1 MNKIENSYLWLKQPN
16 KIAVKNLLDL
26 FESKKIDSS
35 RIIFAE
41 RVELYDEHLA
51 RYKFG
56 DLLLDTF
63 IYNGHTT
70 TIESLWAGLPVITLE
85 GNSFASRV
93 SSSILKSIGF
103 DNLVAKTK
111 EEYIEK
117 VVFYLQNKNQLN
129 NLKKTLLK
137 LKSQNALFNTNEFVR
152 NFEKVLQGIKYDLKE

>member
-1 MNKIENSYLWLKQPN
+1 MALPRINPLKTKSWEELKNHFNDISSQSISSFFNSNSNRFKDFS
-16 KIAVKNLLDL
+16 I
-26 FESKKIDSS
+26 
-35 RIIFAE
+35 
-41 RVELYDEHLA
+41 
-51 RYKFG
+51 KFG

-63 IYNGHTT
+63 IYSGHTT

-129 NLKKTLLK
+129 KFKKTLLK